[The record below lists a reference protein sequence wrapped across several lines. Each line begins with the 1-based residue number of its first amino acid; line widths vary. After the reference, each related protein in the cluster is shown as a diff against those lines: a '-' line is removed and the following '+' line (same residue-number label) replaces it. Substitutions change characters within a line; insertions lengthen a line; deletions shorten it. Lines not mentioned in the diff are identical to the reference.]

1 MIIYLMRDNKYQI
14 ATHFIVSKIVQF
26 ISCFV
31 LLKAIKESE
40 KNSGTRMTLDK
51 LLKSKTG
58 SGNSTD
64 DLIQDLMRASK
75 NNPEAAILLDE
86 VLSKDVQKDE
96 GAKKTGAIEE
106 PTRLIEEILRDRHA
120 SSEVKSRL
128 ITDIAAKASASCE
141 KDETFTMLMT
151 EAKEN
156 PFAAQILHDM
166 LSGYSQ

>member
-1 MIIYLMRDNKYQI
+1 M
-14 ATHFIVSKIVQF
+14 
-26 ISCFV
+26 
-31 LLKAIKESE
+31 KAIKESE
-40 KNSGTRMTLDK
+40 KNPGSRMTLDEF
-51 LLKSKTG
+51 LKSKTG

-75 NNPEAAILLDE
+75 NNREAAKLLDE

-96 GAKKTGAIEE
+96 GTKKTGAIEE

-120 SSEVKSRL
+120 SPEVKSQL
-128 ITDIAAKASASCE
+128 ITDIAAKASSSCE

-156 PFAAQILHDM
+156 PLAAQILHDM
-166 LSGYSQ
+166 LSGYNQ

>member
-1 MIIYLMRDNKYQI
+1 
-14 ATHFIVSKIVQF
+14 
-26 ISCFV
+26 
-31 LLKAIKESE
+31 
-40 KNSGTRMTLDK
+40 MTLDEI
-51 LLKSKTG
+51 LKSKTG

-75 NNPEAAILLDE
+75 NNREAAKLLDE

-96 GAKKTGAIEE
+96 GTKKTGAIEE
-106 PTRLIEEILRDRHA
+106 PTRLIEEILGDRHA
-120 SSEVKSRL
+120 SPEVKSQL
-128 ITDIAAKASASCE
+128 ITDIAAKASSSCE

-156 PFAAQILHDM
+156 PLAAQILHDM